1 MESIFVIKKSKLV
14 KMESKLNR
22 KKPKLLPQYFKIIG
36 LSLIIL
42 AFAPEVIIVLSKVS
56 ILVPQKELLKLI
68 TKTVFI
74 LGLLF
79 IALARDKV
87 EDEMTF
93 SIRLNVM
100 AMAFLSAVFI
110 VIIQPFVDIL
120 LSGSVDVITG
130 THIVVVMLIF
140 YLIMY
145 NFLKLRR

>member
-14 KMESKLNR
+14 KMESKNKQ
-22 KKPKLLPQYFKIIG
+22 KKLRLLPRYFKIIG
-36 LSLIIL
+36 LSLMIF
-42 AFAPEVIIVLSKVS
+42 AFTPEVIIVLSKAS
-56 ILVPQKELLKLI
+56 ILEPQKELLKLI

-74 LGLLF
+74 LGLVL
-79 IALARDKV
+79 IALSKDKV

-93 SIRLNVM
+93 AVRQSAM
-100 AMAFLSAVFI
+100 AMAFLYAVFI

-130 THIVVVMLIF
+130 THIVVLMLIF

-145 NFLKLRR
+145 NFLKFRR